1 MRAGQQAA
9 AADDSVASTQMRADL
24 AIRSWLQSQRIS
36 ADGLVLEN
44 GSGLSRLERATPRR
58 WQPCCRPAYAAHGCR
73 NSLAALPIAGTD
85 GTMRKRLKESPA
97 TRRARIKTGTLNGI
111 TAIAGYVYDAAN
123 QPCVVVAF
131 LNDEH
136 VAGGVGRNVLDGLIE
151 WVARSAP

>member
-1 MRAGQQAA
+1 
-9 AADDSVASTQMRADL
+9 MRADL

-44 GSGLSRLERATPRR
+44 GSGLSRLERATPAQMAAVLQAGLRSP
-58 WQPCCRPAYAAHGCR
+58 WMPEFPCHAAHRRHRWHHAQTPQG
-73 NSLAALPIAGTD
+73 
-85 GTMRKRLKESPA
+85 SPA